1 MSKLFLEKDKVEEIL
16 CVLDAEG
23 CIFPGYEL
31 VKMNNKPCL
40 LGIGG
45 FSSVYA
51 MNTFERPESKYVLK
65 VIGFE
70 KHVMTSENF
79 WDTVRLQYLLSEQ
92 TSYICRV
99 ISARELRVV
108 LDDEGQL
115 CEVTEVEGERWDED
129 GIRLQFILME
139 RLEDIVCKNRFGK
152 ISLLKDEL
160 VNEECVIDFAIQIGQ
175 ALHYAHCNNV
185 LHRDVKLEN
194 IFWDS
199 ESQCYKLGDFG
210 IAKYAVEGNAE
221 TIVYTDGYGA
231 PEIERYLYESYNATA
246 DIYSFGITLYL
257 LLNDF
262 RFPGSE
268 GYYVNMVQYSPEF
281 VFPAPAHA
289 SEGMVRIIRKMCQ
302 YYQDERYQSMAE
314 VLMDLVALKDKKHD
328 AVSEEDDDLPDF
340 ETETY
345 KEESN
350 ASDASI
356 GGMRR
361 RELTGRAKRKE
372 DERIDNEI
380 YNEYSVWHFIG
391 FTLLLTL
398 LMRGMQSDSSIIFK
412 WQFWIVPITVL
423 IESVLLRVKEFHI
436 LFGGIALGIGIYLC
450 TVIGIS
456 VPHVI
461 MLIGIATGILVV
473 AGASLVA
480 TALWTVLMV
489 TEKMQW
495 LDIISK
501 FDLNWVLL
509 VVVLFM
515 LNHYMMI
522 RIDYN
527 KTTYLRA
534 KVGIFIFDKMYL
546 VMMAIGIILLV
557 LEHFGVIQIPEIVRQ
572 IHLIRTGLVS
582 FVLLVAYMSWNGYI
596 DLGEE
601 EQVYE
606 NEMDERG
613 DGERSNTTE

>member
-1 MSKLFLEKDKVEEIL
+1 MFLEKDKVEEIL
-16 CVLDAEG
+16 CVLDTEG

-40 LGIGG
+40 LGTGG
-45 FSSVYA
+45 FSSVYE
-51 MNTFERPESKYVLK
+51 MNTLERPESKYVLK

-92 TSYICRV
+92 TPYICRL
-99 ISARELRVV
+99 ISARELRVA
-108 LDDEGQL
+108 LDEEGQL

-194 IFWDS
+194 IFWDN

-221 TIVYTDGYGA
+221 TVVYTDGYGA
-231 PEIERYLYESYNATA
+231 PEIERHLYESYNATA

-262 RFPGSE
+262 KFPGAE

-314 VLMDLVALKDKKHD
+314 VLMDLSAFKDKSK
-328 AVSEEDDDLPDF
+328 AIEQVEDVELPDF

-345 KEESN
+345 REEKI
-350 ASDASI
+350 SDDEQHKA
-356 GGMRR
+356 RR
-361 RELTGRAKRKE
+361 HELTGRAKRKE
-372 DERIDNEI
+372 DERI
-380 YNEYSVWHFIG
+380 YNELYNESSAWHFVGI
-391 FTLLLTL
+391 TLILTL
-398 LMRGMQSDSSIIFK
+398 IMRSMQADTSVLYT
-412 WQFWIVPITVL
+412 WQFWILPFMLLLET
-423 IESVLLRVKEFHI
+423 VLLRVKEFHI
-436 LFGGIALGIGIYLC
+436 IFGAITLALGIYFGIEIGVSVPCVIMMIGLVTGIPVVTGAC
-450 TVIGIS
+450 VTSTVIWA
-456 VPHVI
+456 V
-461 MLIGIATGILVV
+461 LIT
-473 AGASLVA
+473 
-480 TALWTVLMV
+480 
-489 TEKMQW
+489 TEKFQW
-495 LDIISK
+495 LDFIGNH
-501 FDLNWVLL
+501 DLSWMLIVI
-509 VVVLFM
+509 VLFM
-515 LNHYMMI
+515 LHHYI
-522 RIDYN
+522 LLRIDFN

-534 KVGIFIFDKMYL
+534 QIGVFIFDKIYL
-546 VMMAIGIILLV
+546 IMAVVGIILLI
-557 LEHFGVIQIPEIVRQ
+557 LEKCNVIRIPELLQ
-572 IHLIRTGLVS
+572 QLHLVRTGLIS
-582 FVLLVAYMSWNGYI
+582 FVIMVIYMSLNGYI
-596 DLGEE
+596 DLEEE

>member
-1 MSKLFLEKDKVEEIL
+1 MSRLFLEKDKVEEIL

-40 LGIGG
+40 LGTGG
-45 FSSVYA
+45 FSSVYE

-92 TSYICRV
+92 TPYICRV

-108 LDDEGQL
+108 LDDDGQL

-221 TIVYTDGYGA
+221 TVVYTDGYGA
-231 PEIERYLYESYNATA
+231 PEIERHLYESYNATA

-314 VLMDLVALKDKKHD
+314 VLMDLVALKDKKYD

-350 ASDASI
+350 SSDSSI
-356 GGMRR
+356 SGMRR
-361 RELTGRAKRKE
+361 MELTGRAKRKE

-412 WQFWIVPITVL
+412 WQFWIVPIMVL
-423 IESVLLRVKEFHI
+423 IEAILLRVKEFHI
-436 LFGGIALGIGIYLC
+436 LFGGIVLVLGIYLC
-450 TVIGIS
+450 ADIGIS
-456 VPHVI
+456 VPYVI
-461 MLIGIATGILVV
+461 MLIGIATGIPVV
-473 AGASLVA
+473 AGASVVA
-480 TALWTVLMV
+480 TVLWTVLMV

-527 KTTYLRA
+527 KTTYIGA
-534 KVGIFIFDKMYL
+534 KVGLFIFDKIYL
-546 VMMAIGIILLV
+546 VMMALGIILLV
-557 LEHFGVIQIPEIVRQ
+557 LEHFGIIQIPEMVRQ

-582 FVLLVAYMSWNGYI
+582 FELLIVYLNWNGYL
-596 DLGEE
+596 DLDEE
-601 EQVYE
+601 EQEYE
-606 NEMDERG
+606 NEMDERR
-613 DGERSNTTE
+613 DGEHTGTTE